1 MKKIRQSTLIIL
13 VSAVALLGFLAW
25 SLWAELDQITRA
37 PGEVIPSGRI
47 QIIQSAEG
55 GVTSQLLV
63 RAGDRV
69 KKGQLLVVLDKV
81 SQTAAVQES
90 VAKVTDLKS
99 QMARIQAELFNRPL
113 SFPADVRQSRE
124 FVANQTALYHQ
135 RRQALSQELANLD
148 AMRKLVRQELDM
160 NLPLVESG
168 DVSRTEVLRMQRT
181 VADLEGQITNKRNA
195 YLQELQT
202 EYARIEGELATA
214 EQAFAQRSKALEQTE
229 LFAPTDGV
237 VVNVKY
243 TTIGAVLQPGDE
255 VLQIVPTGDEL
266 IVEARIPPSD
276 IAFVRT
282 GQEATVK
289 FDAYDSSI
297 YGSAFGKVT
306 YVSADTLTEE
316 TEEGPVSYY
325 AAHVQVDTSPM
336 RPRHQNEVIA
346 IQPGMVAT
354 AEIKTGETTV
364 FRYLTKPILKT
375 ADEALEE
382 R

>member
-1 MKKIRQSTLIIL
+1 
-13 VSAVALLGFLAW
+13 
-25 SLWAELDQITRA
+25 
-37 PGEVIPSGRI
+37 
-47 QIIQSAEG
+47 
-55 GVTSQLLV
+55 
-63 RAGDRV
+63 
-69 KKGQLLVVLDKV
+69 
-81 SQTAAVQES
+81 
-90 VAKVTDLKS
+90 
-99 QMARIQAELFNRPL
+99 
-113 SFPADVRQSRE
+113 
-124 FVANQTALYHQ
+124 
-135 RRQALSQELANLD
+135 
-148 AMRKLVRQELDM
+148 
-160 NLPLVESG
+160 
-168 DVSRTEVLRMQRT
+168 MQRT

>member
-1 MKKIRQSTLIIL
+1 MIKQANLIIL
-13 VSAVALLGFLAW
+13 VAAAAVVGFLGW

-37 PGEVIPSGRI
+37 PGTVIPSGRV
-47 QIIQSAEG
+47 QIVQSPEG
-55 GVTSQLLV
+55 GITKQLLV

-69 KKGQLLVVLDKV
+69 EKGQLLVVLDKV

-90 VAKVTDLKS
+90 VATVAHLKT

-113 SFPADVRQSRE
+113 VFPDDVQQHRE
-124 FVANQTALYHQ
+124 FVANQAALYHQ
-135 RRQALSQELANLD
+135 RRRALDAEITNLD
-148 AMRKLVRQELDM
+148 SMLKLVREELQM

-168 DVSRTEVLRMQRT
+168 DVSRSEVLRMQRT
-181 VADLEGQITNKRNA
+181 ATDLEGQITNKRNS

-214 EQAFAQRSKALEQTE
+214 EQSYAQRLQALEQTE
-229 LFAPTDGV
+229 LYAPTDGV

-255 VLQIVPTGDEL
+255 VLQIVPSRDTL
-266 IVEARIPPSD
+266 IVEARIPPAD
-276 IAFVRT
+276 IAFIRT
-282 GQEATVK
+282 GQEASVK

-297 YGSAFGKVT
+297 YGAGAGRVT

-316 TEEGPVSYY
+316 TAEGPVSYY
-325 AAHVQVDTSPM
+325 AAHLEVDTGPM
-336 RPRHQNEVIA
+336 RPREPGEVIE

-364 FRYLTKPILKT
+364 FHYLTKPILKT
-375 ADEALEE
+375 TDEALEE